1 MQSVLSNTRCMVF
14 STTID
19 LLYYTIGVHILHTTN
34 TSTTHTISR
43 NTLEIEIEREREK
56 DRGEERERE

>member
-1 MQSVLSNTRCMVF
+1 MVF

-56 DRGEERERE
+56 DRGGEREGE